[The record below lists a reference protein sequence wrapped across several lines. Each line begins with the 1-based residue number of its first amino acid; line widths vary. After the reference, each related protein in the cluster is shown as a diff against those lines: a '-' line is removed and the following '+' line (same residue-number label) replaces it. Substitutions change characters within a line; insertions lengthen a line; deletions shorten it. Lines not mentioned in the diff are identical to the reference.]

1 MIVKRFLSAAIF
13 CGLMVVAARAAAPDP
28 VTWTLAPQTPSA
40 RPGAKTVL
48 ALTATIE
55 PGWHLYSPTTPK
67 GGPNP
72 TTIRLAE
79 SPAVGQVIVE
89 EPKPIRKF
97 DAGFQLD
104 TETFEGEAK
113 FLLVVDLKS
122 DAAAGPADL
131 TAQMRYQACNA
142 TLCLPPK
149 KKTASATITI
159 DPNAPASSVAI
170 PAGYIDTAAPVAPPP
185 APATAASQGLG
196 RFLLVA
202 FGFGL
207 AAIFTPCV
215 FPMIP
220 ITVSYF
226 LNRPASSRGQGI
238 AHAIIYSLG
247 IVVLFTALGL
257 LARAIAGPFGVVK
270 LGSSPWVNG
279 FIAVVFVIF
288 ALSLLG
294 AFELTLPSS
303 LLTSMDRAGQRGG
316 IAGTL
321 IMGLTFAL
329 TSFACVGPIVGPL
342 LVASVQTSG
351 LQPVFG
357 MVAFSSGLAAPFF
370 VLALFPSWLKRL
382 PRSGGWMVRVK
393 VVLGFVILAAAIKY
407 LTNIDQVLQL
417 GWITRE
423 RFLAAW
429 VVLFALPGLYLLGLL
444 RLEGIEPEDRL
455 GAGRTL
461 VAAAFL
467 IFSLSLVPGLFG
479 APLGELEA
487 YVPAASPTRSL
498 SGAATAAENPWLKN
512 GYDEALSRAKSENKL
527 VLVNFTGYACTNC
540 HWMKANMFPR
550 PEISPLLKDFVLV
563 DLYTDGDDN
572 ASARN
577 QDLENRKFST
587 VAIPYYAILD
597 GNENVIATFPGLTR
611 DSAEFAKFLKSRPS
625 LAAMR

>member
-1 MIVKRFLSAAIF
+1 MKRFLAAALLSGALAI
-13 CGLMVVAARAAAPDP
+13 AAAPDP
-28 VTWTLAPQTPSA
+28 VEWALAAQSPSA
-40 RPGAKTVL
+40 RPGAKAVL

-72 TTIRLAE
+72 TKIGLADN
-79 SPAVGQVIVE
+79 PAVGPVDVQ
-89 EPKPIRKF
+89 EPKPITKF
-97 DAGFQLD
+97 DQGFQLN
-104 TETFEGEAK
+104 TETYEGVAK
-113 FLLVVDLKS
+113 FLLVVDLKP
-122 DAAAGPADL
+122 DAASGPADL
-131 TAQMRYQACNA
+131 TAQVRYQACNA

-149 KKTASATITI
+149 RKTASATLTI
-159 DPNAPASSVAI
+159 DPHAPAQAIAI
-170 PAGYIDTAAPVAPPP
+170 PAGYIDTSAPAASKPDAATPVA
-185 APATAASQGLG
+185 SEGLG

-226 LNRPASSRGQGI
+226 LNRPSSSRGQGI
-238 AHAIIYSLG
+238 AHAVIYSLG

-279 FIAVVFVIF
+279 FIAIVFVIF

-294 AFELTLPSS
+294 AFELTLPSGF
-303 LLTSMDRAGQRGG
+303 LTRMDRAGQSGG
-316 IAGTL
+316 IGGTL
-321 IMGLTFAL
+321 IMGLTFSL

-342 LVASVQTSG
+342 LVASVQSSG
-351 LQPVFG
+351 LEPVFG
-357 MVAFSSGLAAPFF
+357 MIAFSSGLAAPFF
-370 VLALFPSWLKRL
+370 LLALFPSWLKRL

-407 LTNIDQVLQL
+407 LSNIDQVLQL

-444 RLEGIEPEDRL
+444 RLEGIEPEERL

-467 IFSLSLVPGLFG
+467 IFALSLVPGIFG
-479 APLGELEA
+479 APLGELDA
-487 YVPAASPTRSL
+487 YVPAASQTRTIAGGS
-498 SGAATAAENPWLKN
+498 AVPENQWLKN
-512 GYDEALSRAKSENKL
+512 AYDEALARAKAENKL

-550 PEISPLLKDFVLV
+550 PEIQPLLSDLILV
-563 DLYTDGDDN
+563 DLYTDGTDA
-572 ASARN
+572 ASERN

-611 DSAEFAKFLKSRPS
+611 DTAEFAKFLKSRPS